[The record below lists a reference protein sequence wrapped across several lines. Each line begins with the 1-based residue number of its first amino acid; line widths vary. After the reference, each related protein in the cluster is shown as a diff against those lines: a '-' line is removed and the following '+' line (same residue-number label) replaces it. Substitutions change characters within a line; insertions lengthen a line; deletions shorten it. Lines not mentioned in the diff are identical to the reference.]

1 MRAFVFKSLLVLCL
15 WLTNSNI
22 AAVAHVK
29 WFLSRPESEI
39 LKEPK
44 PSLFTHLSLDNLVPV
59 LFAFG
64 LMLLVLTLGIKWH
77 RSKLNERL
85 LLKAQKY
92 EAVVNFFMAC
102 MFAVSLIYCGITHT
116 LLVPNFVICSH
127 CPQWL
132 PGAEIILG
140 VLMTVGLCSRLCS
153 LSIFY
158 LAFMA
163 LCKHGFDDCLD
174 LMPLLGLNLYFLLAG
189 RNRLSLDYVL
199 KIDRVQVPYFVEAAH
214 LFIRWTM
221 GLGLIILAFNEKLL
235 YPQLAMDI
243 LQHLPALNIFHYVGI
258 SNAMFILI
266 SGLVEL
272 LLGFCLLTGSFPR
285 LAIIVLLGI
294 FASTTAVFG
303 LPELFG
309 HASCYAIIVSIL
321 MRGEGISPI
330 LLFCQLQRDVF
341 DWLGTSRLKQYVFSA
356 RQF

>member
-1 MRAFVFKSLLVLCL
+1 M
-15 WLTNSNI
+15 
-22 AAVAHVK
+22 AHVK

-44 PSLFTHLSLDNLVPV
+44 PSLFTHLSLDNLIPI
-59 LFAFG
+59 LFVFG
-64 LMLLVLTLGIKWH
+64 LMLLVLAIGIKWKG
-77 RSKLNERL
+77 SELNERL
-85 LLKAQKY
+85 LLQAQIH
-92 EAVVNFFMAC
+92 EAVINLCMAFM
-102 MFAVSLIYCGITHT
+102 FGVSLVYCGITKT
-116 LLVPNFVICSH
+116 LLVPNFIICSH

-140 VLMTVGLCSRLCS
+140 VLITVGLFSRLCS

-189 RNRLSLDYVL
+189 RNRLSLDYIL
-199 KIDRVQVPYFVEAAH
+199 RIDRLEVPWLLETAY

-243 LQHLPALNIFHYVGI
+243 LEHVPALNILHYFGF
-258 SNAMFILI
+258 SNAMFVLI
-266 SGLVEL
+266 SGLAEL
-272 LLGFCLLTGSFPR
+272 LLGFCLLSGSFPR
-285 LAIIVLLGI
+285 LAVMFLLGI

-303 LPELFG
+303 LSELFG
-309 HASCYAIIVSIL
+309 HASCYAIILSIL
-321 MRGEGISPI
+321 LRGEGISPV
-330 LLFCQLQRDVF
+330 LLFCHLRRKF
-341 DWLGTSRLKQYVFSA
+341 ADWFSTNRLKQYVVSA
-356 RQF
+356 RQS